1 MSVSNEEIGALLRRA
16 DALKDQDGASESVRA
31 FWRGYAKGLRDLQS
45 GAAKKA
51 AAKDSVAQQTAS
63 GPVLGNGGD
72 EAA

>member
-1 MSVSNEEIGALLRRA
+1 MSVSNEEIGALRRRA
-16 DALKDQDGASESVRA
+16 DALKEQDGASESVRA

-51 AAKDSVAQQTAS
+51 AAKDSAVQQPAS
-63 GPVLGNGGD
+63 GPVLDHCGD